1 MPAADDVS
9 HQHDAIWSL
18 VPSIYNLTIFDQESC
33 SKLTILS
40 PEGNCKCCGGC
51 ASFVRT
57 TVLLALSVKPTCDST
72 VAKSCKSE
80 IASAYYFANNRMS
93 SAKRRSS
100 SAGWPSPKSNPFK
113 GTSRLQPVI
122 AHCSTAKNTRGLRTH
137 PCLTPEVMGKLRPDP
152 HLPRT
157 SPDWPSYSFDSIHI
171 MWAEMPW
178 ARNAFQ
184 RVGQC
189 TRSNAFERS
198 KLTIQTGIPCAV
210 ALSRNKLAVSK
221 CSSSR
226 YFERNPCGS
235 SGWWVSSVCL
245 IRPRI
250 KYAKTLY
257 SNRTVA
263 IGLKSLTC
271 IARIFWATCENRL
284 SANNLELPH
293 PPTRNCKT
301 EARPS
306 KILPGHVA
314 ATLQKR
320 HVDPVIFSVA
330 TCQSQSASL
339 A

>member
-1 MPAADDVS
+1 
-9 HQHDAIWSL
+9 
-18 VPSIYNLTIFDQESC
+18 
-33 SKLTILS
+33 
-40 PEGNCKCCGGC
+40 
-51 ASFVRT
+51 
-57 TVLLALSVKPTCDST
+57 
-72 VAKSCKSE
+72 
-80 IASAYYFANNRMS
+80 MS

-113 GTSRLQPVI
+113 GMSRLQPVI
-122 AHCSTAKNTRGLRTH
+122 AHCSTAKKTRGLRTH
-137 PCLTPEVMGKLRPDP
+137 PCLTPGVMGKLRLDP

-171 MWAEMPW
+171 MWSEMPW

-226 YFERNPCGS
+226 YFERNPCRS
-235 SGWWVSSVCL
+235 SGWWVSSVCS

-257 SNRTVA
+257 SNRKLA
-263 IGLKSLTC
+263 IGLKPLTC
-271 IARIFWATCENRL
+271 IARSFLGNMWKQVVRQQSGTTPSSNAELQNRSKAVKNSSGTCRSNPAETPRWSGDFFSCNLPIAIRKSCIVQASSVKATGFGNDISGPTNKFSNM
-284 SANNLELPH
+284 SANYPYPLNPGKVRPTWKNVTYIFLGVPLKIMQLP
-293 PPTRNCKT
+293 PPRCPK
-301 EARPS
+301 
-306 KILPGHVA
+306 V
-314 ATLQKR
+314 
-320 HVDPVIFSVA
+320 VFS
-330 TCQSQSASL
+330 
-339 A
+339 